1 MAMTH
6 NDGSAPEEDT
16 ETVLSGAVRSRDPLS
31 RGIQLLATMVDA
43 GSEPYGVRQVAKMI
57 AVSPSTAHRLLS
69 DLEMLGMVAQLP
81 DGRYQLG
88 LEFHRLAWK
97 STARFPLREVA
108 REVLEALTRDT
119 GESSFL
125 AVYDRQR
132 RQMMFAV
139 SVESANPLRYVVE
152 LNTWLP
158 VHAGASGLAILA
170 SLPETE
176 WREIVYEHPLE
187 TLTGQTLVVP
197 DELDAALATVRLQ
210 GYAVSHGQRFAGASA
225 LAAPV
230 FDGSGVV
237 VGDIGISIPTSRFE
251 PSAEPDLAVLV
262 RRAADDLTAR
272 LGGRP
277 ARG

>member
-1 MAMTH
+1 MTH
-6 NDGSAPEEDT
+6 NDGSTPEGANG
-16 ETVLSGAVRSRDPLS
+16 TVLSGVGRSRDPLS
-31 RGIQLLATMVDA
+31 RGIQLLMVMVDEGA
-43 GSEPYGVRQVAKMI
+43 ESYGVRQVAKML
-57 AVSPSTAHRLLS
+57 AVSPSTAHRLLV
-69 DLEMLGMVAQLP
+69 DLEALGMVARLP
-81 DGRYQLG
+81 DGQYRLG

-97 STARFPLREVA
+97 STARFPLRELA
-108 REVLEALTRDT
+108 REVLEVLAHDT

-132 RQMMFAV
+132 RRMMFPV
-139 SVESANPLRYVVE
+139 YVESPNPLRYAVE

-170 SLPETE
+170 SLPENE
-176 WREIVYEHPLE
+176 RYEIVHERPLDAV
-187 TLTGQTLVVP
+187 TGRTLVVP
-197 DELDAALATVRLQ
+197 DELDAALETVRRQ
-210 GYAVSHGQRFAGASA
+210 GYAISHGQRFAEATA

-251 PSAEPDLAVLV
+251 PSAESDLAVRV
-262 RRAADDLTAR
+262 RRAADELTAR
-272 LGGRP
+272 VGGRP